1 MANPLELR
9 EAEVAASRGVV
20 APYHPL
26 ASDGAVAAPK
36 ILNAIGTGSLVIRD
50 SAPGLLRG
58 AACQRADGTPIGIN
72 GGPAW
77 MAGPSLPGLA

>member
-26 ASDGAVAAPK
+26 ASNVAVVAPK
-36 ILNAIGTGSLVIRD
+36 ILNTTGTGSLVIRD
-50 SAPGLLRG
+50 G
-58 AACQRADGTPIGIN
+58 APIGIS